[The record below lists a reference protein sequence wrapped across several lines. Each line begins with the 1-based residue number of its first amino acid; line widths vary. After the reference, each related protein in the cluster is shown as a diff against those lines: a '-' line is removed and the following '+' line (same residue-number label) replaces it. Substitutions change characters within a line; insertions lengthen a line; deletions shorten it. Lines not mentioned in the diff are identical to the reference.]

1 MGPYRTRCIVFSSG
15 ERVPMLLGSSSG
27 LPHWHATL
35 FLTTQLRNNSKA
47 PNTLAAVLAA
57 LRILLDWA
65 DAHSI
70 DLEARFARRLWL
82 LDPEV
87 ESLTAF
93 VRRSRIT
100 VRADTSPEVQPS
112 VRMAKRQ
119 ESARAALG
127 SEADRVT
134 GATEYT
140 RLTYIAKYLE
150 WLAVQILCRDARQV
164 DGGTRSDIKAM
175 ATSVC
180 MRRPRKRARSR
191 LSARRGLS
199 EESQQ
204 RLRQLTSPDA
214 VDSPFTGLVRRRNAL
229 IVNLLDGLGIRVGEL
244 LALKVKDFDFQR
256 NEVVISRRHGDPHDP
271 RANQPV
277 VKTLDRRI
285 PLAPDLS
292 AAVSRYVMEERRK
305 FPRARKHEFLLVT
318 HQPGPHQ
325 GMPISQPSLGKLFA
339 QIRRVA
345 PDALA
350 GLTPHV
356 LRHTLN
362 DRLSSMWDADGVK
375 SAEEEKMRSYLMG
388 WREGSGTAESYTRR
402 HTETGAQAAS
412 LKLQKRP
419 RKG

>member
-100 VRADTSPEVQPS
+100 VRADTSPEVQPA
-112 VRMAKRQ
+112 VRVAKRQ

-214 VDSPFTGLVRRRNAL
+214 VDSPFTSLVRRRNAL

-339 QIRRVA
+339 QLRRVA